1 MVQEDFKVVVS
12 EAQLGKQIGNSMSVN
27 LLERLFV
34 RLLPFANLIPEGIV
48 LADRYQGQ
56 RIHYG
61 ALVFQRNTRQSTG
74 ALDRWI
80 SDFFSFFRKS
90 NLVDRFSILETL
102 YFQMLVCFSPKSKAQ
117 GPRKS

>member
-1 MVQEDFKVVVS
+1 MVPEDFKVVVS

-48 LADRYQGQ
+48 LVDRYQGQ

-61 ALVFQRNTRQSTG
+61 ALVCQSTG

-80 SDFFSFFRKS
+80 SEIVSFF
-90 NLVDRFSILETL
+90 
-102 YFQMLVCFSPKSKAQ
+102 PKI
-117 GPRKS
+117 

>member
-1 MVQEDFKVVVS
+1 MVPEDFKVVVS

-80 SDFFSFFRKS
+80 SEIVSFFFRKS
-90 NLVDRFSILETL
+90 NLVDRFSILEFL
-102 YFQMLVCFSPKSKAQ
+102 
-117 GPRKS
+117 